1 MMFKK
6 ILIPLDGTEN
16 AEQIGGWAVGLAQA
30 IGADVALLAV
40 IDPDEIELPEST
52 PYAADTTPGRKSMQ
66 DRPGYETETM
76 AAGGMSNVEMSPGMG
91 HGSPVTRAAGFGT
104 QIVDQAIE
112 YAERYL
118 RREAERV
125 DVSGVKV
132 TTHVEVGD
140 PAETIVDQATK
151 LGADVVAIATHRGSA
166 LARGILGS
174 VTDRVLHSST
184 VPVLVV
190 HPQGL
195 ASFRGNAGAPNA
207 VIVALDGSERAEE
220 AIPVALDIA
229 ESCGSEVTFLQSVRF
244 PYYGVAGPGV
254 EYYGGD
260 YGIAEQRREVL
271 DGLSRFVKQAT
282 DRGIKARAHAA
293 IGTPAARI
301 IEEAENT
308 EGALIVMT
316 TRGASGIKR
325 WVLGSVTDKVVRS
338 AGRPVLVL
346 RSKV

>member
-1 MMFKK
+1 MFKK

-30 IGADVALLAV
+30 IGADVELLAV
-40 IDPDEIELPEST
+40 VDPNEIELPEST
-52 PYAADTTPGRKSMQ
+52 PYTVDTTPGHKPLQ

-76 AAGGMSNVEMSPGMG
+76 AAAGMSNVEMSAGMG
-91 HGSPVTRAAGFGT
+91 HGSPVSRSAGYGT
-104 QIVDQAIE
+104 QIVDQAVE
-112 YAERYL
+112 YAQRYL
-118 RREAERV
+118 QRESERV
-125 DVSGVKV
+125 NVSGVKV

-140 PAETIVDQATK
+140 PADVIVEQAKK
-151 LGADVVAIATHRGSA
+151 LGADMIAIATHRGSA

-174 VTDRVLHSST
+174 VTDRVLHSAS
-184 VPVLVV
+184 VPVLTV

-195 ASFRGNAGAPNA
+195 TSFRGNAGAPNA
-207 VIVALDGSERAEE
+207 IIVALDGSERAEE
-220 AIPVALDIA
+220 AVPVALEIA
-229 ESCGSEVTFLQSVRF
+229 QACGSEIVFLQSVRF

-271 DGLSRFVKQAT
+271 DGLSRFVKQAV
-282 DRGIKARAHAA
+282 DRGVKARAHAA

-301 IEEAENT
+301 IEEAENN
-308 EGALIVMT
+308 EGALVVMT
-316 TRGASGIKR
+316 TRGASGIRR

-346 RSKV
+346 RSKS